1 MVLQGMIDRL
11 TEVVRCYRMEI
22 NVEEANV
29 MISMELLQV
38 QLTTD
43 KKITGESGRFKLLG

>member
-1 MVLQGMIDRL
+1 MIERL
-11 TEVVRCYRMEI
+11 TVVVRCCRMEI

-29 MISMELLQV
+29 MISMELLPV

-43 KKITGESGRFKLLG
+43 QK

>member
-1 MVLQGMIDRL
+1 MIDRL

-29 MISMELLQV
+29 MISMELLPV
-38 QLTTD
+38 
-43 KKITGESGRFKLLG
+43 